1 MFKVFVLFCLLM
13 VSYLAEAQSNSE
25 LAAKG
30 KKLRYDTACIQ
41 SHADKLGL
49 YIYTIRK
56 IRSYEFKNKELN
68 QRLKFEPNGQTN
80 LGLGFN
86 YKWMGIGVAFS
97 MPFMNKDNDVYGETK
112 RFDLQLNLFSRFVG
126 VSAYYQNYHGFYL
139 SNPNDFFKWENNYY
153 PLLGDVQSASVGASV
168 FYFFNNRKFSYK
180 AAFVRNE
187 VQKKSA
193 GGFILGSYFDLDVIT
208 APSGFIPEE
217 LPDSL
222 VQIFDFNGYS
232 TFVTGMSFGYAYT
245 LKMFKKMF
253 VNLSLVPG
261 IGYRKLSIWY
271 ISSITETKPSF
282 TGSVNA
288 RMSLGYEG
296 KWWYWGATG
305 MVNTESFKYESVDI
319 SSNNG
324 QVRFYLGKR
333 FNVGKKHKPIKV
345 D

>member
-1 MFKVFVLFCLLM
+1 MLKVLVLFCLM
-13 VSYLAEAQSNSE
+13 VFSCLVDAQSDKE
-25 LAAKG
+25 LVVG
-30 KKLRYDTACIQ
+30 ETNFRYDTSSIQ
-41 SHADKLGL
+41 SYSDKLGL
-49 YIYTIRK
+49 YIYSIRK
-56 IRSYEFKNKELN
+56 IRRYEFKNKELN
-68 QRLKFEPNGQTN
+68 KRLKFEPNGQTN

-86 YKWMGIGVAFS
+86 YKWMGIGVAVS
-97 MPFMNKDNDVYGETK
+97 MPFINKDNDKYGETK
-112 RFDLQLNLFSRFVG
+112 RFDLQLNLFSRFMG

-168 FYFFNNRKFSYK
+168 FYFFNNKKFSYK

-193 GGFILGSYFDLDVIT
+193 GGFILGAYFDLDVIT

-232 TFVTGMSFGYAYT
+232 TFVTGVSFGYAYT
-245 LKMFKKMF
+245 LKMFRKMF
-253 VNLSLVPG
+253 INLSLVPG
-261 IGYRKLSIWY
+261 IGYRNLSIWY

-296 KWWYWGATG
+296 KRLYWGMTG
-305 MVNTESFKYESVDI
+305 IVNTESFKYESVDI

-324 QVRFYLGKR
+324 QIRFYFGKR
-333 FNVGKKHKPIKV
+333 FNLGKKHKTIKV
-345 D
+345 E